1 MKSPGLKSPGD
12 YASPE
17 QSPGD
22 YLYPIINCIFI
33 SLNGLTAIKLT
44 SDLTFMNAILSQQQI
59 DSYRENGFLLIEDFL
74 SEADLTVWREAVTE
88 AIEQRGGKKMPGSEI
103 KVGEDDGINKD
114 SDYFAKVF
122 DQMLNLW
129 QTNDKVKQLMLDKNL
144 GRMAADL
151 AGWEGTRIWHD
162 QALIKRPW
170 ANPTSWHLDT
180 PFWSFSDRRALSI
193 WVALDD
199 ATLENGC
206 LYFIPGTFHS
216 TTFENPGIGK
226 NMDAIFEF
234 YPQFIKSKSVAVPMK
249 AGSCSFHNG
258 LTIHGAG
265 ANMTSGFR
273 RAMTCAYMP
282 DGATFNGI
290 KNILTDEQVAKLKI
304 GDLLNDESQTP
315 LIYSRLKTIH
325 L

>member
-1 MKSPGLKSPGD
+1 MNTTLT
-12 YASPE
+12 
-17 QSPGD
+17 QSQVEKYQED
-22 YLYPIINCIFI
+22 
-33 SLNGLTAIKLT
+33 
-44 SDLTFMNAILSQQQI
+44 
-59 DSYRENGFLLIEDFL
+59 GFLLVENLLTEEEL
-74 SEADLTVWREAVTE
+74 SFWREAVTE
-88 AIEQRGGKKMPGSEI
+88 AVEERGGRKLPNSDT

-114 SDYFAKVF
+114 SDYYGKVF
-122 DQMLNLW
+122 DQMLNIW
-129 QTNDKVKQLMLDKNL
+129 QTNEKVKKIMLDERL
-144 GRMAADL
+144 GKMVATL
-151 AGWEGTRIWHD
+151 SGWSGTRIWHD

-180 PFWSFSDRRALSI
+180 PFWSFSDRRAMSI

-206 LYFIPGTFHS
+206 LYFIPGSYKT

-226 NMDAIFEF
+226 NMDAVFDF
-234 YPQFIKSKSVAVPMK
+234 YPQFIKSASVAVPMK

-265 ANMTSGFR
+265 PNMTNGFR

-290 KNILTDEQVAKLKI
+290 KNILSDAQVARMKV
-304 GDLLNDESQTP
+304 GDLLNDDLQNP
-315 LIYSRLKTIH
+315 LIYHI
-325 L
+325 